1 MLYNV
6 LFAELLQGG
15 PLCQKSKSSWFSDIF
30 PFLWTQE
37 CQQVKNFQ
45 KFLISS
51 VGASRLQFYFM
62 IYFIVVLVR
71 SLELK
76 KSMKELEQPFNF
88 FWRTYQD
95 FLDFPKKF
103 WGLGPSP
110 HIGTHYVMN
119 HPKLHSTQHKKIC
132 NILYNFQVLCHLL
145 LIVMYPIYVSIE
157 LLKCFVHL
165 KWTYHD

>member
-1 MLYNV
+1 MICIDFNSESLIIYITMDQ
-6 LFAELLQGG
+6 LICSIHQGG
-15 PLCQKSKSSWFSDIF
+15 SLPIVLCQKFKSSWFSDIF

-110 HIGTHYVMN
+110 HIGSGTPQM
-119 HPKLHSTQHKKIC
+119 P
-132 NILYNFQVLCHLL
+132 HLG
-145 LIVMYPIYVSIE
+145 VPGPPDPQKFFGKSR
-157 LLKCFVHL
+157 KS
-165 KWTYHD
+165 